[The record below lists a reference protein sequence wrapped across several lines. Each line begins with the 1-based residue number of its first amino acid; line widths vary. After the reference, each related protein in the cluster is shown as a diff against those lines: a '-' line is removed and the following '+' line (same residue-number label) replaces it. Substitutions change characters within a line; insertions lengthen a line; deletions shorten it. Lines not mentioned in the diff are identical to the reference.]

1 MKQTDRQ
8 TTDRQTTDRPKQF
21 NELTTVERF
30 IIREYDSWRKSDCDF
45 GYKCAMIS
53 EWYDR
58 AKNCEIEHLL

>member
-1 MKQTDRQ
+1 MKQTDNQ
-8 TTDRQTTDRPKQF
+8 PTDRLKKF
-21 NELTTVERF
+21 SELTNVERF
-30 IIREYDSWRKSDCDF
+30 IIREYDSWRKADCADCDF